1 MPAQKRPSSNKKTE
15 KTQTAQ
21 SQKTNTLSIIAIVL
35 TFLLFTIPIVGL
47 ILGIVALVQLKK
59 KNEGGKGLAIAS
71 IVISSIFI
79 VLQIIFLIAIVSLAN
94 FGEGL
99 VNGNRSLNFNQN
111 GNSISIGG
119 NVALPS
125 GFPNDV
131 PIYPGSK
138 LKLATKSEKG
148 EFTVTLTTPDSQ
160 EKVSSYYKE
169 QMTSKGWVSENE
181 EALGEIGQ
189 MNGLGSFTKDSQKTN
204 LAVLQNK
211 ENSTTTVFITVSKVN
226 NETY

>member
-1 MPAQKRPSSNKKTE
+1 MPAQKRSSSNKKNE

-21 SQKTNTLSIIAIVL
+21 PQKTNTLSIIAIVL

-71 IVISSIFI
+71 IVISSVFI
-79 VLQIIFLIAIVSLAN
+79 VLQIIFWIAVLSLAN
-94 FGEGL
+94 FGDGL
-99 VNGNRSLNFNQN
+99 VNGRRSLNFNQN

-119 NVALPS
+119 DVALPAN
-125 GFPNDV
+125 FPSDV

-138 LKLATKSEKG
+138 IKLATKSEKG
-148 EFTVTLTTPDSQ
+148 DYAVTLTTSDSQ
-160 EKVSSYYKE
+160 EKVANYYKE
-169 QMTSKGWVSENE
+169 QMAAKDWVLDNE

-211 ENSTTTVFITVSKVN
+211 EKSTTTVFITVSKVN
-226 NETY
+226 NETN

>member
-1 MPAQKRPSSNKKTE
+1 MPAQKRSSSNKKNE

-21 SQKTNTLSIIAIVL
+21 PQKTNTLSIIAIVL

-47 ILGIVALVQLKK
+47 ILGIIALVQLKK

-71 IVISSIFI
+71 IVISSVFI
-79 VLQIIFLIAIVSLAN
+79 VLQIIFWIAIVSLAN
-94 FGEGL
+94 FGDGL
-99 VNGNRSLNFNQN
+99 VSGNRSLNFNQN

-119 NVALPS
+119 NVALPAN
-125 GFPNDV
+125 FPSDV

-138 LKLATKSEKG
+138 IKLATKSEKG
-148 EFTVTLTTPDSQ
+148 DYSVTLTTSDSQ

-169 QMTSKGWVSENE
+169 QMAAKGWVLDNE

-226 NETY
+226 NETN

>member
-1 MPAQKRPSSNKKTE
+1 MPAQKRSSSNKKNE

-21 SQKTNTLSIIAIVL
+21 PQKTNTLSIIAIVL

-47 ILGIVALVQLKK
+47 ILGIIALVQLKK

-71 IVISSIFI
+71 IVISSVFI
-79 VLQIIFLIAIVSLAN
+79 VLQIIFWIAIVSLAN
-94 FGEGL
+94 FGDGL
-99 VNGNRSLNFNQN
+99 VSGNRSLNFNQN

-119 NVALPS
+119 NVALPAN
-125 GFPNDV
+125 FPSDV

-138 LKLATKSEKG
+138 IKLATKSEKG
-148 EFTVTLTTPDSQ
+148 DYSVTLTTSDSQ

-169 QMTSKGWVSENE
+169 QMAAKGWVLDNE
-181 EALGEIGQ
+181 DALGEIGQ

-226 NETY
+226 NETN

>member
-1 MPAQKRPSSNKKTE
+1 MPAQKRSRSNKKNE

-21 SQKTNTLSIIAIVL
+21 PQKTNTLSIIAIVL

-47 ILGIVALVQLKK
+47 ILGIIALVQLKK

-71 IVISSIFI
+71 IVISSVFI
-79 VLQIIFLIAIVSLAN
+79 VLQIIFWIAIVSLAN
-94 FGEGL
+94 FGDGL
-99 VNGNRSLNFNQN
+99 VSGNRSLNFNQN

-119 NVALPS
+119 NVALPAN
-125 GFPNDV
+125 FPSDV

-138 LKLATKSEKG
+138 IKLATKSEKG
-148 EFTVTLTTPDSQ
+148 DYSVTLTTSDSQ

-169 QMTSKGWVSENE
+169 QMAAKGWVLDNE
-181 EALGEIGQ
+181 DALGEIGQ

-226 NETY
+226 NETN

>member
-1 MPAQKRPSSNKKTE
+1 MPAQKRASSNE
-15 KTQTAQ
+15 KIEKVQTTQ

-47 ILGIVALVQLKK
+47 ILGIIALVQLKK

-79 VLQIIFLIAIVSLAN
+79 VLQIIFWIAIVSLAN
-94 FGEGL
+94 FGDGL
-99 VNGNRSLNFNQN
+99 VSGNRSLNLNQN
-111 GNSISIGG
+111 GNSISVGG
-119 NVALPS
+119 NVTLPAN
-125 GFPNDV
+125 FPSDV

-138 LKLATKSEKG
+138 IKLATKSEKG

-169 QMTSKGWVSENE
+169 QMASKGWLSDNV

-189 MNGLGSFTKDSQKTN
+189 MNGLGSFTKDSQETN

-211 ENSTTTVFITVSKVN
+211 ENSSTTVFITVSKVN

>member
-1 MPAQKRPSSNKKTE
+1 MPAQKKSSSNKKNE

-21 SQKTNTLSIIAIVL
+21 PQKTNTLSIIAIVL

-79 VLQIIFLIAIVSLAN
+79 VLQIIFWIAIVSLAN
-94 FGEGL
+94 FGDGL
-99 VNGNRSLNFNQN
+99 VSGNRSLNFNQN

-119 NVALPS
+119 NVALPAN
-125 GFPNDV
+125 FPSDV

-138 LKLATKSEKG
+138 IKLATKSEKG
-148 EFTVTLTTPDSQ
+148 DYSVTLTTSDSQ

-169 QMTSKGWVSENE
+169 QMAAKGWALDNE

-211 ENSTTTVFITVSKVN
+211 ENGTTTVFITVSKVN
-226 NETY
+226 NETN

>member
-1 MPAQKRPSSNKKTE
+1 MPAQKRSSSNKKND
-15 KTQTAQ
+15 KTQIAQ
-21 SQKTNTLSIIAIVL
+21 PQKTNTISIIAIVL

-79 VLQIIFLIAIVSLAN
+79 VLQIIFWIAIVSLAN
-94 FGEGL
+94 FGDSL
-99 VNGNRSLNFNQN
+99 VNSNRSLNFNQN

-119 NVALPS
+119 NVALPAN
-125 GFPNDV
+125 FPSDV

-138 LKLATKSEKG
+138 IKLATKSEKG
-148 EFTVTLTTPDSQ
+148 DYSVTLTTSDSQ

-169 QMTSKGWVSENE
+169 QMAAKGWVLDNE
-181 EALGEIGQ
+181 EVLGEIGQ

-211 ENSTTTVFITVSKVN
+211 ENGTTTVFITVSKVN
-226 NETY
+226 NETN